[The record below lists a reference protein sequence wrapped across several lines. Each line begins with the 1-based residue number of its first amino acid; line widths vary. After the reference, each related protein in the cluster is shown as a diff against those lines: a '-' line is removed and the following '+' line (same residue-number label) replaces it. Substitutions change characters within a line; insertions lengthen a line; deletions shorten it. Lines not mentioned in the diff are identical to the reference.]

1 MLVDQSVDE
10 LAALL
15 VVPMAVKLVDL
26 MVDSWAVTKVAD
38 SVSL

>member
-1 MLVDQSVDE
+1 MVDQSVDE

-15 VVPMAVKLVDL
+15 VVPMAEKLVDL